1 MQRGGWM
8 VANVQ
13 PRATLSPTSS
23 WVLAS
28 GGQSTGA
35 SALSSC
41 LPMSVQGWFPL
52 GLTGWISLQSK
63 GLLSLLQYHSSKA
76 SVFLC
81 SVFFMVQ
88 LSHTYMT
95 TGKTIVLTK
104 QTFVGKVL
112 CLLFNMLSRFVIAFL
127 PRSKRL
133 LISWLQSPSA
143 VILEPRKV
151 KSVTIYIVS
160 PSNWSVGTRCHD
172 FIEKQ

>member
-95 TGKTIVLTK
+95 TGKTIALTTW
-104 QTFVGKVL
+104 TFIRL
-112 CLLFNMLSRFVIAFL
+112 FLLFNTLSRFVITVL

-133 LISWLQSPSA
+133 LISRLQSLSV
-143 VILEPRKV
+143 VILEPKKIKCIIASTFSHSICHEV
-151 KSVTIYIVS
+151 MEPNEAKKA
-160 PSNWSVGTRCHD
+160 WS
-172 FIEKQ
+172 